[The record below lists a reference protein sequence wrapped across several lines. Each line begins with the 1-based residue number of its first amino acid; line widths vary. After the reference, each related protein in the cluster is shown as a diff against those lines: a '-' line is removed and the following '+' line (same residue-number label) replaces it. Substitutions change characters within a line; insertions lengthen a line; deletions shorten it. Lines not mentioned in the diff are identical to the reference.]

1 METYFYNIHYWGLF
15 VFNSFMSLYLL
26 GGKNS
31 TIDSRSKTTGNNINV
46 VIFTIVWSLF
56 IGFRPHTEYFGD
68 TVLYV
73 GTYNTINSND
83 MYTNEPVFRYLN
95 KIFYNLG
102 CSVELFF
109 AFVAYIYIL
118 PLVLYSRKMI
128 TQRYLWVCFLM
139 ILSSFSFFGY
149 AINGIRSG
157 LAGSLFIMGLYF
169 FNALKNSNVLCC
181 MFMLMAYFTH
191 KSMLLPIGMFLVSI
205 FLVKDIKQA
214 LILWVISIPIS
225 FLFGGPIANLLASMG
240 IFDDR
245 LEGYLFG
252 EIHHGFRWDFLL
264 YSIVPICFA
273 YYLRIKKQIIDKN
286 YTLLVNTYML
296 SNAIWIIVINAS
308 FSNRFA
314 YLSWFLY
321 PLVMAY
327 PLFNFKIWKKQDIGV
342 ALTSFLYFFFTF
354 FMWIIGK

>member
-1 METYFYNIHYWGLF
+1 METYFFYIHFGSLF
-15 VFNSFMSLYLL
+15 VLNSFMSLYLL
-26 GGKNS
+26 GGKNR
-31 TIDSRSKTTGNNINV
+31 TIDSMNMTTGNNINV
-46 VIFTIVWSLF
+46 VIFTIVWSLL
-56 IGFRPHTEYFGD
+56 IGFRPHTDLFGD
-68 TVLYV
+68 TSLYV
-73 GTYNTINSND
+73 RVYNTINSD
-83 MYTNEPVFRYLN
+83 DLYVNEPFFSFLN
-95 KIFYNLG
+95 KLFYDFG
-102 CSVELFF
+102 FPVEQFF
-109 AFVAYIYIL
+109 TCVALMYIL

-128 TQRYLWVCFLM
+128 TRKYLWVCFLM
-139 ILSSFSFFGY
+139 ILSSFSFLGY

-169 FNALKNSNVLCC
+169 YAFKNSNIYCC

-191 KSMLLPIGMFLVSI
+191 KSMLLPIGMLLVSI

-214 LILWVISIPIS
+214 FILWVISIPVS
-225 FLFGGPIANLLASMG
+225 LLFGDSIANLLASMR

-273 YYLRIKKQIIDKN
+273 YYLRIKKQVTDKN
-286 YTLLVNTYML
+286 YTLLINTYIL

-327 PLFNFKIWKKQDIGV
+327 PLFKFKIWKKQDVGV
-342 ALTSFLYFFFTF
+342 AITSFLYFFFTF
-354 FMWIIGK
+354 FMWIIG